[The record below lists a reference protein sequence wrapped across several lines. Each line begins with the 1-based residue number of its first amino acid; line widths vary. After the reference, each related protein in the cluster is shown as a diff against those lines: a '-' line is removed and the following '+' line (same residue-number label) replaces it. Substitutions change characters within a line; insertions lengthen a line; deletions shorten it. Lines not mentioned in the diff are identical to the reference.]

1 MRKRN
6 YSRRRMSKLYMSN
19 NAHGRLKKKHAN
31 GSGSRSLSLYD
42 YHNQCQIRQSAKR
55 RILSKS
61 ERKELFK
68 YIVGQGLDRGLIHRL
83 DKMPLPW

>member
-1 MRKRN
+1 
-6 YSRRRMSKLYMSN
+6 MSN

-68 YIVGQGLDRGLIHRL
+68 YIVG
-83 DKMPLPW
+83 